1 MIALFCRV
9 QYQGGHKT
17 RPYRNN
23 MEPYFKKLT
32 IIGVGLIGGSLAIVL
47 RKKGMVGEIV
57 GVGRSISN
65 LELAVKLDVIDKF
78 TTDPAAGVMDA
89 DLVVI
94 ATPVASIAGIV
105 KKIAPYLKE
114 GAIVTDVGSVKG
126 TIVKETEGLL
136 PTGIHFVGGHPI
148 AGTEESGV
156 GAAFPTLFE
165 KNKCIL
171 TPSAKTDK
179 DALEKIRKVWE
190 AAGSDVILMDAD
202 KHDSILAAVSHLPH
216 VIAYSLVNTVDDV
229 RDFEES
235 ILNYSAGGFRDF
247 TRIASSSPEM
257 WRDICLINKEAVLDM
272 ITRFEKSLSKLKG
285 YIKESNG
292 HEIVKEFDKSKKA
305 RDSIVKK

>member
-1 MIALFCRV
+1 
-9 QYQGGHKT
+9 
-17 RPYRNN
+17 

-32 IIGVGLIGGSLAIVL
+32 IIGVGLIGGSLSMAL
-47 RKKGMVGEIV
+47 RKKGMAGEIV
-57 GVGRSISN
+57 GVGRSISS

-78 TTDPAAGVMDA
+78 TTDPASGVMDA

-126 TIVKETEGLL
+126 AIVSEAEKLIPSGV
-136 PTGIHFVGGHPI
+136 HFVGGHPI

-156 GAAFPTLFE
+156 SAAFPTLFE
-165 KNKCIL
+165 KHKCIL
-171 TPSAKTDK
+171 TPTAKTDK
-179 DALEKIRKVWE
+179 EALNKVKEIWE
-190 AAGSDVILMDAD
+190 AAGSDVIIMDAA

-216 VIAYSLVNTVDDV
+216 VIAYSMVNTVDGV
-229 RDFEES
+229 KDFDES

-272 ITRFEKSLSKLKG
+272 ITRFEKSLARLKG
-285 YIKESNG
+285 YIKDSDG

-305 RDSIVKK
+305 RDSIIKK

>member
-1 MIALFCRV
+1 
-9 QYQGGHKT
+9 
-17 RPYRNN
+17 
-23 MEPYFKKLT
+23 MEPSFKKLT
-32 IIGVGLIGGSLAIVL
+32 IIGVGLIGGSLAMVL

-78 TTDPAAGVMDA
+78 TTDPASGVLGA

-94 ATPVASIAGIV
+94 ATPVASIADV
-105 KKIAPYLKE
+105 MKKIAAHLKD

-126 TIVKETEGLL
+126 AIIKEAEELL
-136 PTGIHFVGGHPI
+136 PDSVNFVGGHPI

-165 KNKCIL
+165 KHRCIL
-171 TPSAKTDK
+171 TP
-179 DALEKIRKVWE
+179 DAMTNKEALKNVREIWE
-190 AAGSDVILMDAD
+190 ACGSEVILMDAE

-216 VIAYSLVNTVDDV
+216 VIAYSLVNTVDNV
-229 RDFEES
+229 KDFKES

-257 WRDICLINKEAVLDM
+257 WRDICLLNKGAIIDM
-272 ITRFEKSLSKLKG
+272 IERFEKELSSL
-285 YIKESNG
+285 
-292 HEIVKEFDKSKKA
+292 KKIINTSDGKYLLAAFKKAKDA
-305 RDSIVKK
+305 RDSIIKK

>member
-1 MIALFCRV
+1 
-9 QYQGGHKT
+9 
-17 RPYRNN
+17 

-32 IIGVGLIGGSLAIVL
+32 IIGVGLIGGSLAMVL
-47 RKKGMVGEIV
+47 RKRGMAGEIV

-105 KKIAPYLKE
+105 KSIAPYLKE

-126 TIVKETEGLL
+126 AIVKEAEKVIHS
-136 PTGIHFVGGHPI
+136 GIHFVGGHPI

-165 KNKCIL
+165 KHKCIL
-171 TPSAKTDK
+171 TPTAKTDK
-179 DALEKIRKVWE
+179 GALEKIRKVWE
-190 AAGSDVILMDAD
+190 ATGSEVILMDAE

-229 RDFEES
+229 KEFEES

-257 WRDICLINKEAVLDM
+257 WRDICLLNREAIINM
-272 ITRFEKSLSKLKG
+272 IDRFERELSSLKRSIKTLDDKSLLAA
-285 YIKESNG
+285 
-292 HEIVKEFDKSKKA
+292 FKKAKDA
-305 RDSIVKK
+305 RDSIIKK

>member
-1 MIALFCRV
+1 MA
-9 QYQGGHKT
+9 
-17 RPYRNN
+17 
-23 MEPYFKKLT
+23 
-32 IIGVGLIGGSLAIVL
+32 L

-78 TTDPAAGVMDA
+78 TTDPAAGVMGA

-94 ATPVASIAGIV
+94 ATPVASMSDTM
-105 KKIAPYLKE
+105 KKIAPHLKE
-114 GAIVTDVGSVKG
+114 GAVITDVGSVKAAI
-126 TIVKETEGLL
+126 TKEAEGLL
-136 PTGIHFVGGHPI
+136 PSGVHFVGGHPI

-156 GAAFPTLFE
+156 CAAFPTLFE
-165 KNKCIL
+165 KHRCIL
-171 TPSAKTDK
+171 TPNVKTDRE
-179 DALEKIRKVWE
+179 ALKKVKELWE
-190 AAGSDVILMDAD
+190 AAGSEVILMDAE

-229 RDFEES
+229 QDFEES

-257 WRDICLINKEAVLDM
+257 WRDICLLNREAVIDM
-272 ITRFEKSLSKLKG
+272 ITRFEKSLSRLKG

-292 HEIVKEFDKSKKA
+292 HEIFKEFDKSKKA

>member
-1 MIALFCRV
+1 MWLPFFGCPRAAIK
-9 QYQGGHKT
+9 G
-17 RPYRNN
+17 RPYMKY

-32 IIGVGLIGGSLAIVL
+32 IIGVGLIGGSLAKVL
-47 RKKGMVGEIV
+47 RNKGMVGEIV

-78 TTDPAAGVMDA
+78 TTDPVAGAMDA
-89 DLVVI
+89 DLVII
-94 ATPVASIAGIV
+94 ATPVASIPGIV

-114 GAIVTDVGSVKG
+114 GAIVTDAGSVKG
-126 TIVKETEGLL
+126 TIVKEAEGLL
-136 PTGIHFVGGHPI
+136 PSGSHFVGGHPI

-156 GAAFPTLFE
+156 GAALPSLFE
-165 KNKCIL
+165 KHKCIL
-171 TPSAKTDK
+171 TPTAKTDK
-179 DALEKIRKVWE
+179 EALEKIRKVWE
-190 AAGSDVILMDAD
+190 AAGSDIILMDAD

-229 RDFEES
+229 KDFEES

-257 WRDICLINKEAVLDM
+257 WRDICLANKEAILDM
-272 ITRFEKSLSKLKG
+272 ITRFEKSLARLKG
-285 YIKESNG
+285 YIEKSDG

>member
-1 MIALFCRV
+1 
-9 QYQGGHKT
+9 
-17 RPYRNN
+17 

-32 IIGVGLIGGSLAIVL
+32 IIGVGLIGGSLAMAL

-78 TTDPAAGVMDA
+78 TTDAAAGVLDA

-94 ATPVASIAGIV
+94 ATPVASTPEVV
-105 KKIAPYLKE
+105 KKIATYLKQ
-114 GAIVTDVGSVKG
+114 GAIVTDVGSVKKA
-126 TIVKETEGLL
+126 IVKDAEKLL
-136 PTGIHFVGGHPI
+136 PSGVHFVGGHPV

-156 GAAFPTLFE
+156 GAAFPALFE
-165 KNKCIL
+165 NRRCIL
-171 TPSAKTDK
+171 TPTAKTDK
-179 DALEKIRKVWE
+179 EALKKVKDIWE
-190 AAGSDVILMDAD
+190 AAGSEVIVMDAE

-216 VIAYSLVNTVDDV
+216 VIAYSLVNTVDNV

-257 WRDICLINKEAVLDM
+257 WRDICLLNRKAILDM
-272 ITRFEKSLSKLKG
+272 IDRFEEELSALKKSIEAEEGKNLL
-285 YIKESNG
+285 NA
-292 HEIVKEFDKSKKA
+292 FKSAKDA
-305 RDSIVKK
+305 RDSIVKR

>member
-1 MIALFCRV
+1 
-9 QYQGGHKT
+9 
-17 RPYRNN
+17 

-32 IIGVGLIGGSLAIVL
+32 VIGVGLIGGSLAMAL

-57 GVGRSISN
+57 GVGRSIPN
-65 LELAVKLDVIDKF
+65 LELAAKLDVIDKF
-78 TTDPAAGVMDA
+78 TTDPAAGVMGA

-94 ATPVASIAGIV
+94 ATPVASMAEMM

-114 GAIVTDVGSVKG
+114 GAIVTDVGSVKAAI
-126 TIVKETEGLL
+126 TKEAEGLL
-136 PTGIHFVGGHPI
+136 PSGVHFVGGHPI

-156 GAAFPTLFE
+156 CAAFPTLFE
-165 KNKCIL
+165 KHRCIL
-171 TPSAKTDK
+171 TPTAKTDK
-179 DALEKIRKVWE
+179 EALKKITEIWE
-190 AAGSDVILMDAD
+190 AAGSEVILMAAE
-202 KHDSILAAVSHLPH
+202 KHDSILASVSHLPH

-229 RDFEES
+229 KDFEES

-292 HEIVKEFDKSKKA
+292 HEIFKEFDKSKKA

>member
-1 MIALFCRV
+1 
-9 QYQGGHKT
+9 
-17 RPYRNN
+17 

-32 IIGVGLIGGSLAIVL
+32 IIGVGLIGGSLAMAL

-78 TTDPAAGVMDA
+78 TTDPAAGVMGA
-89 DLVVI
+89 DLVVV
-94 ATPVASIAGIV
+94 ATPVASMAEMM

-114 GAIVTDVGSVKG
+114 GALVTDVGSVKG
-126 TIVKETEGLL
+126 AVVKEAEKLIPSGVYF
-136 PTGIHFVGGHPI
+136 IGGHPI

-156 GAAFPTLFE
+156 CAAFPTLFE
-165 KNKCIL
+165 KNRCIL
-171 TPSAKTDK
+171 TPTAKTERE
-179 DALEKIRKVWE
+179 ALKKVKEIWE
-190 AAGSDVILMDAD
+190 AAGSEVILMDAE

-229 RDFEES
+229 KDFEES
-235 ILNYSAGGFRDF
+235 ILSYSAGGFRDF

-257 WRDICLINKEAVLDM
+257 WRDICLLNRDAIIDM
-272 ITRFEKSLSKLKG
+272 ITRFEKSLTKLKG

-292 HEIVKEFDKSKKA
+292 HEIFKEFDRSKKA

>member
-1 MIALFCRV
+1 
-9 QYQGGHKT
+9 
-17 RPYRNN
+17 

-32 IIGVGLIGGSLAIVL
+32 VIGIGLIGGSLAMVL
-47 RKKGMVGEIV
+47 RKRGMVGEIV
-57 GVGRSISN
+57 GVGRGIPN

-78 TTDPAAGVMDA
+78 TTDPASGVMDA

-94 ATPVASIAGIV
+94 ATPVASITGIV

-114 GAIVTDVGSVKG
+114 GAIVTDAGSVKG
-126 TIVKETEGLL
+126 AIVKEAEGIL
-136 PTGIHFVGGHPI
+136 PSGVRFVGGHPI

-165 KNKCIL
+165 KHRCIL
-171 TPSAKTDK
+171 TPTDKTDNE
-179 DALEKIRKVWE
+179 ALKRVREIWE
-190 AAGSDVILMDAD
+190 AAGSEVILMDAE
-202 KHDSILAAVSHLPH
+202 KHDKILAAVSHLPH

-229 RDFEES
+229 KDFEES

-257 WRDICLINKEAVLDM
+257 WRDICLLNKDAVLDM

-285 YIKESNG
+285 YIEKSNG
-292 HEIVKEFDKSKKA
+292 HEIFKEFDKSKRA

>member
-1 MIALFCRV
+1 
-9 QYQGGHKT
+9 
-17 RPYRNN
+17 

-32 IIGVGLIGGSLAIVL
+32 IIGVGLIGGSLAMAL

-57 GVGRSISN
+57 GVGRSVSN

-78 TTDPAAGVMDA
+78 TTDAAAGVLGA

-94 ATPVASIAGIV
+94 ATPVASVPDVV
-105 KKIAPYLKE
+105 KKIAASLKQ
-114 GAIVTDVGSVKG
+114 GAIVTDVGSVKKS
-126 TIVKETEGLL
+126 IVKEAEKML
-136 PTGIHFVGGHPI
+136 PSGVYFVGGHPV

-156 GAAFPTLFE
+156 GAAFPALFE
-165 KNKCIL
+165 TRKCIL
-171 TPSAKTDK
+171 TPTAKTDK
-179 DALEKIRKVWE
+179 EALKKVKEIWE
-190 AAGSDVILMDAD
+190 AAGSEVIVMDAE
-202 KHDSILAAVSHLPH
+202 KHDCILAAVSHLPH

-257 WRDICLINKEAVLDM
+257 WRDICLLNRRAILDM
-272 ITRFEKSLSKLKG
+272 IDRFEEKLSALKKSIEAEEGKNLLNAFRNAK
-285 YIKESNG
+285 
-292 HEIVKEFDKSKKA
+292 DA

>member
-1 MIALFCRV
+1 
-9 QYQGGHKT
+9 
-17 RPYRNN
+17 

-32 IIGVGLIGGSLAIVL
+32 VIGVGLIGGSLAMAL

-57 GVGRSISN
+57 GVGRSIPN
-65 LELAVKLDVIDKF
+65 LELAAKLDVIDKF
-78 TTDPAAGVMDA
+78 TTDPAAGAIGA

-94 ATPVASIAGIV
+94 ATPVASMAEMM

-126 TIVKETEGLL
+126 AITREAKGLL
-136 PTGIHFVGGHPI
+136 PTGVHFVGGHPI

-156 GAAFPTLFE
+156 CAAFPALFE
-165 KNKCIL
+165 KHRCIL
-171 TPSAKTDK
+171 TPTVKTDK
-179 DALEKIRKVWE
+179 EALNKIKEIWE
-190 AAGSDVILMDAD
+190 AAGSEVILMDAE

-229 RDFEES
+229 KDFEES
-235 ILNYSAGGFRDF
+235 ILKYSAGGFRDF

-257 WRDICLINKEAVLDM
+257 WRDICLLNREAVIDM
-272 ITRFEKSLSKLKG
+272 ITRFEKSLSRLKR
-285 YIKESNG
+285 YIKESDG
-292 HEIVKEFDKSKKA
+292 HEIFKEFDKSKKA